1 MKNTFGN
8 NITVTIFGESH
19 GPAIGAVIDGMPP
32 GIKIDSGFI
41 KKQLDKR
48 KPKGKIS
55 TARVESDRV
64 QIISGVFEDY
74 SCGTPICL
82 LNSKSEPAL

>member
-48 KPKGKIS
+48 CLWRLFLRNTNLS
-55 TARVESDRV
+55 SD
-64 QIISGVFEDY
+64 
-74 SCGTPICL
+74 
-82 LNSKSEPAL
+82 SKSEPAL

>member
-41 KKQLDKR
+41 KKQLDK
-48 KPKGKIS
+48 GKDFYS
-55 TARVESDRV
+55 TCREWPGSNYKRRLWRLFLRNTDLPSD
-64 QIISGVFEDY
+64 
-74 SCGTPICL
+74 
-82 LNSKSEPAL
+82 SKSEPAL

>member
-1 MKNTFGN
+1 MNTFGQ
-8 NITVTIFGESH
+8 TLGLTIFGESH

-48 KPKGKIS
+48 KSKGKDFYS
-55 TARVESDRV
+55 TCRE
-64 QIISGVFEDY
+64 
-74 SCGTPICL
+74 
-82 LNSKSEPAL
+82 

>member
-41 KKQLDKR
+41 KNSWTSGNQRERFLQHV
-48 KPKGKIS
+48 S
-55 TARVESDRV
+55 RVT
-64 QIISGVFEDY
+64 GFK
-74 SCGTPICL
+74 L
-82 LNSKSEPAL
+82 

>member
-48 KPKGKIS
+48 KPRERFLQHVS
-55 TARVESDRV
+55 RVT
-64 QIISGVFEDY
+64 GFK
-74 SCGTPICL
+74 L
-82 LNSKSEPAL
+82 